1 MYLDFYNLQD
11 KPFSM
16 YPGVESVFLG
26 DKHGVATAMLEYGVL
41 ENPGFT
47 VLTGDIGTGKTTLL
61 RYVLDRLEGNAVIAE
76 VNCMPSDRSNLIS
89 QLCAAFGVDSKNVG
103 MSEFVTHLRNY
114 LEEQKKRG
122 KMLVLLLDDAQNL
135 DVGDLENIR
144 LMANLNDELES
155 ALTIVLVGQPEL
167 RRLLKH
173 PRLVQFRQRISV
185 HYHLTPLS
193 RAEVLEYV
201 RFRLQHCGADTELFS
216 DDALG
221 AVHEFSGGI
230 PRVINTICE
239 LALVYGYARQMS
251 SLDAETIKAVVRD
264 RNSGGITLQSSS
276 GVTASGSSLVRPT
289 VNRFVAGSAVS
300 DAVSKRVF
308 WG

>member
-1 MYLDFYNLQD
+1 MYLDFYNLRD

-61 RYVLDRLEGNAVIAE
+61 RYVLDRLESNAVVAE

-193 RAEVLEYV
+193 RDEVLEYV
-201 RFRLQHCGADTELFS
+201 RFRLDQCGGEASLFS
-216 DDALG
+216 DEALD
-221 AVHEFSGGI
+221 AVHEYSGGI

-239 LALVYGYARQMS
+239 LALVYGYARQLDH
-251 SLDAETIKAVVRD
+251 LDAETIKSVVKD
-264 RNSGGITLQSSS
+264 RNRGGITLQSSS
-276 GVTASGSSLVRPT
+276 GISAKGATLVKPAT
-289 VNRFVAGSAVS
+289 NRFSSGGAQVS
-300 DAVSKRVF
+300 GTSRKVF

>member
-1 MYLDFYNLQD
+1 MYLDFYNLRD

-193 RAEVLEYV
+193 CEEVLDYV
-201 RFRLQHCGADTELFS
+201 RFRLDQCGGAPGLFS
-216 DDALG
+216 DEALE

-239 LALVYGYARQMS
+239 LALVYGYARQLDH
-251 SLDAETIKAVVRD
+251 LDAETIKSVVRD
-264 RNSGGITLQSSS
+264 RNRGGITLQSSS
-276 GVTASGSSLVRPT
+276 GVSAKGATLVKPAT
-289 VNRFVAGSAVS
+289 NRFSSGGAKVS
-300 DAVSKRVF
+300 NTSKRVF
-308 WG
+308 WS

>member
-1 MYLDFYNLQD
+1 VYLEFYGLQD

-16 YPGVESVFLG
+16 YPGVQSVYLG

-61 RYVLDRLEGNAVIAE
+61 RYVLDRMESNAVVAE

-89 QLCAAFGVDSKNVG
+89 QLCAAFGIDSKNLG
-103 MSEFVTHLRNY
+103 LSDFVTHLRGY

-144 LMANLNDELES
+144 LLANLNDELES
-155 ALTIVLVGQPEL
+155 ALTVVLVGQPEL

-193 RAEVLEYV
+193 QPEVSQYV
-201 RFRLQHCGADTELFS
+201 RFRLAQCGAKEGLFS
-216 DDALG
+216 DQALH
-221 AVHEFSGGI
+221 AVREFSGGI
-230 PRVINTICE
+230 PRVVNTICE
-239 LALVYGYARQMS
+239 LALVYGYARQ
-251 SLDAETIKAVVRD
+251 LENIDADTVTAVVKD
-264 RNSGGITLQSSS
+264 RNSGGITLQSGTSS
-276 GVTASGSSLVRPT
+276 GLRESNKVQSATHRFRPDASASR
-289 VNRFVAGSAVS
+289 NISA
-300 DAVSKRVF
+300 RIF
-308 WG
+308 W

>member
-1 MYLDFYNLQD
+1 MYLDFYNLRD

-16 YPGVESVFLG
+16 YPGVESVYLG

-61 RYVLDRLEGNAVIAE
+61 RYVLDRLEGNAIVAE

-89 QLCAAFGVDSKNVG
+89 QLCAAFGVASSNVG
-103 MSEFVTHLRNY
+103 LSDFVAHLRTY

-144 LMANLNDELES
+144 LLANLNDELET

-193 RAEVLEYV
+193 RDEVKQYV
-201 RFRLQHCGADTELFS
+201 RFRLEQSGGDTELFS
-216 DDALG
+216 EEALH

-239 LALVYGYARQMS
+239 LALVYGYARQLD
-251 SLDAETIKAVVRD
+251 SLDAGTVSAVVKD
-264 RNSGGITLQSSS
+264 RNRGGITLQSSS
-276 GVTASGSSLVRPT
+276 GISGGSAESVKPA
-289 VNRFVAGSAVS
+289 VDRFVDGAVS
-300 DAVSKRVF
+300 ASAETAVF
-308 WG
+308 WH

>member
-1 MYLDFYNLQD
+1 MYLDFYNLRD

-61 RYVLDRLEGNAVIAE
+61 RYVLDRLESNAVIAE

-193 RAEVLEYV
+193 RDEVLEYV
-201 RFRLQHCGADTELFS
+201 NFRLDQCGGEPGLFS
-216 DDALG
+216 DEALE

-239 LALVYGYARQMS
+239 LALVYGYARQLDH
-251 SLDAETIKAVVRD
+251 LDAETIKSVVRD
-264 RNSGGITLQSSS
+264 RNRGGITLQSSS
-276 GVTASGSSLVRPT
+276 GVSAKGATLVKPAT
-289 VNRFVAGSAVS
+289 NRFSSGGAQVSSAS
-300 DAVSKRVF
+300 RKVF

>member
-1 MYLDFYNLQD
+1 MYLDFYNLRD

-16 YPGVESVFLG
+16 YPGVDSVFLG

-61 RYVLDRLEGNAVIAE
+61 RYVLDRLEGNAVVAE

-103 MSEFVTHLRNY
+103 LSEFVTHLRSY

-185 HYHLTPLS
+185 HYHLTPLTQE
-193 RAEVLEYV
+193 EVLHYV
-201 RFRLQHCGADTELFS
+201 RFRLEQCGGSQQLFS
-216 DDALG
+216 DEALN
-221 AVHEFSGGI
+221 AVHEYSGGI

-239 LALVYGYARQMS
+239 LALVYGYARQIER
-251 SLDAETIKAVVRD
+251 LDEETIKSVVKD
-264 RNSGGITLQSSS
+264 RNSGGITLQSSA
-276 GVTASGSSLVRPT
+276 GNPRIGSTLMQPA
-289 VNRFVAGSAVS
+289 VNRFAAGQAAAQNSAR
-300 DAVSKRVF
+300 RVF
-308 WG
+308 WD

>member
-1 MYLDFYNLQD
+1 MYLDFYNLRD

-61 RYVLDRLEGNAVIAE
+61 RYVLDRLESNAVVAE

-193 RAEVLEYV
+193 REEVLEYV
-201 RFRLQHCGADTELFS
+201 RFRLDQCGGEPGLFS
-216 DDALG
+216 DEALD
-221 AVHEFSGGI
+221 AVHEYSGGI

-239 LALVYGYARQMS
+239 LALVYGYARQLDH
-251 SLDAETIKAVVRD
+251 LDAETIKSVVRD
-264 RNSGGITLQSSS
+264 RNRGGITLQSSS
-276 GVTASGSSLVRPT
+276 GVSAKSATLVKPAI
-289 VNRFVAGSAVS
+289 NRFSSGGAQVS
-300 DAVSKRVF
+300 NSSRKVF

>member
-1 MYLDFYNLQD
+1 MYLDFYNLND

-16 YPGVESVFLG
+16 YPGTESVYLG

-47 VLTGDIGTGKTTLL
+47 VLSGDIGTGKTTLL
-61 RYVLDRLEGNAVIAE
+61 RYVLDKLESNAVVAE
-76 VNCMPSDRSNLIS
+76 VNCMPSDRSDLIS
-89 QLCAAFGVDSKNVG
+89 QLCSAFGVESKNIG
-103 MSEFVTHLRNY
+103 LSDFVTHLRSY

-173 PRLVQFRQRISV
+173 PKLVQFRQRISV

-193 RAEVLEYV
+193 RVEILEYV
-201 RFRLQHCGADTELFS
+201 RFRLEQCGAETELFS
-216 DDALG
+216 DEALH

-230 PRVINTICE
+230 PRVVNTICE
-239 LALVYGYARQMS
+239 LALVYGYARQIEHI
-251 SLDAETIKAVVRD
+251 DADIIKSVVKD
-264 RNSGGITLQSSS
+264 RNRGGITLQSSS
-276 GVTASGSSLVRPT
+276 GVMANASSGVKPA
-289 VNRFVAGSAVS
+289 VNRFAVGAP
-300 DAVSKRVF
+300 DAATTAQRVF

>member
-1 MYLDFYNLQD
+1 MYLDFYNLRD

-16 YPGVESVFLG
+16 YPGVESVYLG

-61 RYVLDRLEGNAVIAE
+61 RYVLDRLEGNAVVAE

-103 MSEFVTHLRNY
+103 LSEFVTHLRSY

-193 RAEVLEYV
+193 RAEVLQYV
-201 RFRLQHCGADTELFS
+201 RFRLEQCGGEADLFS
-216 DDALG
+216 DEALD

-239 LALVYGYARQMS
+239 LALVYGYARQIEH
-251 SLDAETIKAVVRD
+251 LDAETIKSVVKD
-264 RNSGGITLQSSS
+264 RNRGGITLQSSA
-276 GVTASGSSLVRPT
+276 GVSTKGTSLLKPAT
-289 VNRFVAGSAVS
+289 NRFATGNTSS
-300 DAVSKRVF
+300 SNVSKKVF
-308 WG
+308 WS

>member
-1 MYLDFYNLQD
+1 MYLDFYGLND

-26 DKHGVATAMLEYGVL
+26 KKHGVATAMLEYGVL
-41 ENPGFT
+41 ENPGFI

-61 RYVLDRLEGNAVIAE
+61 RYVLDRVEGNAVVAE
-76 VNCMPSDRSNLIS
+76 VNCMPSDRSDLIS
-89 QLCAAFGVDSKNVG
+89 QLCAAFGVDSKNMG
-103 MSEFVTHLRNY
+103 MSDFVVHLRSY

-135 DVGDLENIR
+135 DVGDLENVR
-144 LMANLNDELES
+144 LMASLNDELES

-185 HYHLTPLS
+185 HYHLTSLS
-193 RAEVLEYV
+193 CDEVRQYV
-201 RFRLQHCGADTELFS
+201 HFRLERCGGDVDLFS
-216 DDALG
+216 EEALS

-239 LALVYGYARQMS
+239 LALVYGYGRQVAHV
-251 SLDAETIKAVVRD
+251 DVETINSVVKD
-264 RNSGGITLQSSS
+264 RNRGGITLQSSAGS
-276 GVTASGSSLVRPT
+276 PARASSLIKPVIH
-289 VNRFVAGSAVS
+289 RFIERKKIANSAPE
-300 DAVSKRVF
+300 KVF
-308 WG
+308 WT

>member
-1 MYLDFYNLQD
+1 MYLDFYNLRD

-61 RYVLDRLEGNAVIAE
+61 RYVLDRLESSAVVAE

-103 MSEFVTHLRNY
+103 LSEFVAHLRNY

-193 RAEVLEYV
+193 REEVLQYV
-201 RFRLQHCGADTELFS
+201 HFRLEQCGGEENLFS
-216 DDALG
+216 DEALS

-239 LALVYGYARQMS
+239 LALVYGYARQLDH
-251 SLDAETIKAVVRD
+251 LDADTIKAVVRD
-264 RNSGGITLQSSS
+264 RNRGGITLQSSAGIS
-276 GVTASGSSLVRPT
+276 SRGSSLVKDA
-289 VNRFVAGSAVS
+289 VNRFAAGSTIANRS
-300 DAVSKRVF
+300 SKRVF
-308 WG
+308 WS

>member
-1 MYLDFYNLQD
+1 MYLDFYNLRD

-16 YPGVESVFLG
+16 YPGVESVYLG

-61 RYVLDRLEGNAVIAE
+61 RYVLDRLEGNAVVAE

-89 QLCAAFGVDSKNVG
+89 QLCAAFGVDSSNVG
-103 MSEFVTHLRNY
+103 LSEFVTHLRSY

-144 LMANLNDELES
+144 LLANLNDELES

-193 RAEVLEYV
+193 REEVSQYV
-201 RFRLQHCGADTELFS
+201 RFRLEQSGGDVDLFS
-216 DDALG
+216 NEALD

-239 LALVYGYARQMS
+239 LALVYGYARQIEK
-251 SLDAETIKAVVRD
+251 LDAETVATVVKD
-264 RNSGGITLQSSS
+264 RNRGGITLQSSS
-276 GVTASGSSLVRPT
+276 GISAKGATLVKPAAY
-289 VNRFVAGSAVS
+289 RFVSAGKQPFAIE
-300 DAVSKRVF
+300 KTVF
-308 WG
+308 WS